1 MKMVNANKINDMD
14 VFNMKQQMK
23 MASAVQKIGKG
34 KRKIE
39 VHLSKS
45 SQRYLDQV
53 ITELKKQMETNNA
66 VLPNIQSF
74 FDYIRKQVHVEKGQK
89 REKLKTFNLSY
100 EEQDFLVLQIKSMIK
115 EVENQKQQLKFYNII
130 KKVLFSSV
138 KAQNEL
144 LLKEILNKK

>member
-23 MASAVQKIGKG
+23 MASAVQKIGKS

-39 VHLSKS
+39 VHLSKG

-53 ITELKKQMETNNA
+53 ITELKKQMEANNA
-66 VLPNIQSF
+66 ILPNIQSF

>member
-53 ITELKKQMETNNA
+53 ITELKKTNG
-66 VLPNIQSF
+66 S
-74 FDYIRKQVHVEKGQK
+74 
-89 REKLKTFNLSY
+89 
-100 EEQDFLVLQIKSMIK
+100 
-115 EVENQKQQLKFYNII
+115 
-130 KKVLFSSV
+130 
-138 KAQNEL
+138 
-144 LLKEILNKK
+144 